1 VAVLLQTWTPHL
13 FAAGSTGTLMTG
25 NHRMQHVHAGMPL
38 PHAAPSQPIPDAELE
53 EHGYLPGLAADD
65 GLIYYVHHHA
75 CCARVRG
82 PGAVLLVGA
91 MGLERAHS
99 HLVWVRWARYLAR
112 RGLDVLRFDYR
123 GIGESTGEHRELT
136 LDSCVEDVTRALEL
150 LRELHPNSPITLHGL
165 RGGALCAARVFA
177 AQSGQSLLL
186 WEPPPSARVMLLEKL
201 RNKLA
206 ADFAQG
212 PRGVR
217 RTRQDYI
224 EDLEAGELVDV
235 DGYAWSRGL
244 WRSAA
249 EFPLVLPGANEPRGS
264 LVVHLDG
271 KEREGRSSV
280 EVPRPAF
287 WGESRWLHPEL
298 GALFDVSSRFLES
311 A

>member
-1 VAVLLQTWTPHL
+1 MQNAHAGARPTPH
-13 FAAGSTGTLMTG
+13 A
-25 NHRMQHVHAGMPL
+25 QPL
-38 PHAAPSQPIPDAELE
+38 RQVALE

-65 GLIYYVHHHA
+65 GLIYYVHHRA
-75 CCARVRG
+75 CCTRLRG

-99 HLVWVRWARYLAR
+99 HLVWVRWARHLAR

-123 GIGESTGEHRELT
+123 GLGESTGEHAELT
-136 LDSCVEDVTRALEL
+136 LDSCVEDVTRAVGL
-150 LRELHPNSPITLHGL
+150 LRALHPSSPIALHGL

-186 WEPPPSARVMLLEKL
+186 WEPPPSARAMLLEKL
-201 RNKLA
+201 RHKLA
-206 ADFAQG
+206 ADFGQG
-212 PRGVR
+212 TREAR

-224 EDLEAGELVDV
+224 ADLEAGERVDV
-235 DGYAWSRGL
+235 EGYPWSRGL
-244 WRSAA
+244 WLSTADS
-249 EFPLVLPGANEPRGS
+249 PLVLPGADEPRRS

-271 KEREGRSSV
+271 RSREGRASV
-280 EVPRPAF
+280 DVPRPPF

-298 GALFDVSSRFLES
+298 SALFDVSCRFLES